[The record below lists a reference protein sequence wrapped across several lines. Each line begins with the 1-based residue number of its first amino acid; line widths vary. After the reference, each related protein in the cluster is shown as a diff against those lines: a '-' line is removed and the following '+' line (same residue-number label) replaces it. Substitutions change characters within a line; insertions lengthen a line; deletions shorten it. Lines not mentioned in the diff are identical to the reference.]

1 MFFTLQM
8 TVNATNLQTLKN
20 ALQPLVP
27 DSTQGASNLTAGFV
41 VANQIYQNSIAL
53 KVRFM
58 LSPTFTKS

>member
-53 KVRFM
+53 KV
-58 LSPTFTKS
+58 